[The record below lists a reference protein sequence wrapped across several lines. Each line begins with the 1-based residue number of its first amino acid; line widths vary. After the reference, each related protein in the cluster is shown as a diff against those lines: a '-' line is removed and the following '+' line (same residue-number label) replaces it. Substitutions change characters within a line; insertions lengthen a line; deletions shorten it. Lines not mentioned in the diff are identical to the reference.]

1 MRCSLQMH
9 RLATSNQS
17 LYVDVL
23 QPNHYVPNSKPLS
36 PEELDKCIDPAGETG
51 PVVKR
56 LFPLL
61 QQKSVELRQQGVN
74 FSDQTLVFAGCS
86 EKLSV
91 DPWCH
96 FNTEGNRILCESI
109 SATVLKM
116 LDVDR
121 ADIEGQTAKDG

>member
-1 MRCSLQMH
+1 M
-9 RLATSNQS
+9 
-17 LYVDVL
+17 
-23 QPNHYVPNSKPLS
+23 
-36 PEELDKCIDPAGETG
+36 
-51 PVVKR
+51 VKR

-86 EKLSV
+86 EKLYV

-109 SATVLKM
+109 SATVLKNAGY
-116 LDVDR
+116 R
-121 ADIEGQTAKDG
+121 QSRHRRTNRGR